1 MRYVKL
7 LLILFIALISTDS
20 ALGQPPK
27 LTLDKD
33 AKELSMNISPARWTS
48 PEILLNDLRSDDDT
62 TRLKALILFGLT
74 KEQAQFD
81 LPSANG
87 KPSEK
92 GVDAPD
98 QVQLRYATL
107 GEDGTQQAILS
118 AELHSDTEYVAV
130 ATPVNGGWNRV
141 GVFSCWCK
149 YERGDI
155 FTTFVHLQPAAG
167 IAQTMELVLHASGG
181 GTGLYEQTESR
192 FRMHDGKL
200 VRVASFIS
208 REMYCPVGYS
218 KPQPCTLDRRW
229 FYWTVN
235 NGVSGGILLE
245 GYARF
250 TGKNDQPVEGQVRD
264 LEIRELQRVTCTGFN
279 WNDQQFRYEQV
290 KLNPDPCVATPH

>member
-1 MRYVKL
+1 MRYVKHFLIL
-7 LLILFIALISTDS
+7 LLALISTDS

-33 AKELSMNISPARWTS
+33 ANELSTDFSPARWTS
-48 PEILLNDLRSDDDT
+48 PEKLLNDLRSDDDT

-74 KEQAQFD
+74 TEEAQFD

-92 GVDAPD
+92 GVEAPD
-98 QVQLRYATL
+98 QVQLRFATL

-118 AELHSDTEYVAV
+118 AELHYDTEYVAV

-141 GVFSCWCK
+141 GVLSCWCK

-155 FTTFVHLQPAAG
+155 FATFVQLQPAAG

-181 GTGLYEQTESR
+181 GTGVYEQTESR
-192 FRMHDGKL
+192 FRMHYGRL

-208 REMYCPVGYS
+208 REMDCPAGYS

-229 FYWTVN
+229 FDWTVQD
-235 NGVSGGILLE
+235 GISGGIL
-245 GYARF
+245 
-250 TGKNDQPVEGQVRD
+250 VEGHGSFLSERPVAWQVRD
-264 LEIRELQRVTCTGFN
+264 LEIRQLQRVTCTGFN
-279 WNDQQFRYEQV
+279 WNDKQFRYEQV
-290 KLNPDPCVATPH
+290 KLNPDPCVANSH